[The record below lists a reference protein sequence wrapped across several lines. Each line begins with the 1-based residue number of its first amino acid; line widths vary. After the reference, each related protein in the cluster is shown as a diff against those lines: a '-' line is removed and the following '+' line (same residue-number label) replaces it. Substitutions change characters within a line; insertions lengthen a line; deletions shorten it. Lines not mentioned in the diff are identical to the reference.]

1 MLCCKTTNM
10 KELLAI
16 IGRGKGMLIVCDGF
30 DELPREQRQ
39 EAQST

>member
-16 IGRGKGMLIVCDGF
+16 IGRGKGSLSCAMGLMSFLVSSD
-30 DELPREQRQ
+30 RR
-39 EAQST
+39 AQST